1 MPPARGEVRLF
12 DCGVAGKVR
21 PVVVLSVPY
30 GENDR
35 ALVTVVPHTTALRGS
50 VYEVVVRA
58 PFLKPGAFL
67 IQGVA
72 TYPVA
77 RALRKLGTLKEGDF
91 AAVCAAVL
99 RWLGQP

>member
-1 MPPARGEVRLF
+1 MLPIRGEVWLF
-12 DCGVAGKVR
+12 DCGVAGKIR

-30 GENDR
+30 RNKDR

-50 VYEVVVRA
+50 DYEVAVPA

-67 IQGVA
+67 AQGIA

-77 RALRKLGTLKEGDF
+77 RALRKLGALKEGDF
-91 AAVCAAVL
+91 GAVCAVVS
-99 RWLGQP
+99 RWLGTL